1 MGFGYLLI
9 GYLIT
14 FVIHMTLQSLGLGG
28 LALLV
33 GYGTMLLGLV
43 QLNRF
48 QSAFA
53 YAKWI
58 LPPLL
63 VTALYDCCA
72 FLSEQMLLE
81 LPFFNAEVASVM
93 GWISFALVILFHF
106 ALLYA
111 ICVLAQEVA
120 LPVIRIKAMRN
131 MVLVILY
138 AVIYLL
144 AELPLLGESVRSY
157 LLYPIIFL
165 QLAWILCNL
174 LLFLNCAKD
183 ICPEGEEDPQPKRYR
198 WNLLNRIGDAYES
211 NRQRAVDRVTRETEE
226 RMARKRAEREKKKIT
241 HRKKKR

>member
-14 FVIHMTLQSLGLGG
+14 FVIHMTLESLGLGG

-48 QSAFA
+48 HRAFA

-58 LPPLL
+58 LIPLL
-63 VTALYDCCA
+63 ITALYDCIRVLA
-72 FLSEQMLLE
+72 EQMLLE
-81 LPFFNAEVASVM
+81 LSFVNADVVSVV
-93 GWISFALVILFHF
+93 GWISFVLIIVFHF
-106 ALLYA
+106 ALFHA
-111 ICVLAQEVA
+111 IRALAEEVE
-120 LPVIRIKAMRN
+120 LPLIRIKAMRS
-131 MVLVILY
+131 MVLIILY
-138 AVIYLL
+138 ACVYLL
-144 AELPLLGESVRSY
+144 AELPLLGESVRAY
-157 LLYPIIFL
+157 LLYPILLL
-165 QLAWILCNL
+165 QLAWIVCNL

-183 ICPEGEEDPQPKRYR
+183 ICPEGEEDLQPKRYR

-211 NRQRAVDRVTRETEE
+211 NRQRAEDRVRKEAED
-226 RMARKRAEREKKKIT
+226 RMAQKRAEREKKKIT